1 MVALPGPSSWQKG
14 PKISKQIFE
23 SKIQKQENQ
32 KNKNNKK
39 MEKTKK
45 LKKEMRHGIHKKNVG
60 QNAK

>member
-32 KNKNNKK
+32 KRKNIKN
-39 MEKTKK
+39 METKITKK
-45 LKKEMRHGIHKKNVG
+45 KNDTW
-60 QNAK
+60 NP